1 MRILLA
7 FLLLASTTVFA
18 DGYLVASESLLALD
32 WAQTRYIS
40 THPDTYQELNP
51 LLGSHPSIGRVNT
64 HFAGAMLADW
74 AIGDWLRD
82 EFGDDSRKTWLI
94 AVSVVE
100 GSVVAH
106 NYRIGVR
113 FNF

>member
-7 FLLLASTTVFA
+7 LLLLASTTALA
-18 DGYLVASESLLALD
+18 DGYLAVSESLLALD

-40 THPDTYQELNP
+40 AHPDGYRELNP

-74 AIGDWLRD
+74 AIGNWLRD
-82 EFGDDSRKTWLI
+82 EFGDDPRKTWLI
-94 AVSVVE
+94 AVSVIE
-100 GSVVAH
+100 GGIVAH
-106 NYRIGVR
+106 NYRIGAR